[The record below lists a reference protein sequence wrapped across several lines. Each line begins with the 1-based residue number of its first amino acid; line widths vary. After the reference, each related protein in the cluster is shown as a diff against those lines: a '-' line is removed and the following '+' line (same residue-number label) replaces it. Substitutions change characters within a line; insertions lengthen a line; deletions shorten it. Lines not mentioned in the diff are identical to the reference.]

1 MSDYIDV
8 SKTEEGNWMTY
19 EAAAD
24 ALGIP
29 YAAFRQAVAKFGGDN
44 PIFRPR
50 GKLGRRTMFER
61 PQIDDMRAFM
71 EERSFSTSNSNEIS
85 EPSLDLAQLMDRL
98 RLAKAGVW
106 YYRRRYGKLLPSF
119 FQRIGQSRPQARFL
133 VREVEE
139 FERWLAA
146 GKPEDAD
153 LHIADVAQVPGTDLV
168 VRYKN
173 GISVAIINEDEAR
186 VTPEMANADA
196 EKYVARAR
204 QELAERRTK

>member
-1 MSDYIDV
+1 MNYIDI
-8 SKTEEGNWMTY
+8 SKETEEGNWMTY

-24 ALGIP
+24 ALGVP

-44 PIFRPR
+44 PSFRPR

-61 PQIDDMRAFM
+61 PQIDEMRAFM

-85 EPSLDLAQLMDRL
+85 EPSLDLAQLMERL
-98 RLAKAGVW
+98 NLAKAGVW

-173 GISVAIINEDEAR
+173 GISIAIINEDEAR
-186 VTPEMANADA
+186 VTPEMADADA
-196 EKYVARAR
+196 EKYIARAR

>member
-1 MSDYIDV
+1 MNYIDI
-8 SKTEEGNWMTY
+8 SKETEEGNWMTY

-44 PIFRPR
+44 PSFRPR
-50 GKLGRRTMFER
+50 VKLGRRTMFER
-61 PQIDDMRAFM
+61 SQIDEMRRFM
-71 EERSFSTSNSNEIS
+71 EERSFSTSNNEPPK
-85 EPSLDLAQLMDRL
+85 PSLDLDQLMERL
-98 RLAKAGVW
+98 GLAKAGVW

-133 VREVEE
+133 VSEVEE

-146 GKPEDAD
+146 GKPEDTD
-153 LHIADVAQVPGTDLV
+153 LHIADTAQVPGTDAV

-186 VTPEMANADA
+186 VTPEMADADA
-196 EKYVARAR
+196 EKYITRAR
-204 QELAERRTK
+204 QELAERRIK

>member
-1 MSDYIDV
+1 MNYIDI
-8 SKTEEGNWMTY
+8 SKEEGCNWMTY

-61 PQIDDMRAFM
+61 PQIDEMRAFM

-85 EPSLDLAQLMDRL
+85 KPSLDLAQLMERL
-98 RLAKAGVW
+98 GLAKAGVW

-173 GISVAIINEDEAR
+173 GISIAIINEDEAR
-186 VTPEMANADA
+186 VTPEMADADA
-196 EKYVARAR
+196 EKYITRAR

>member
-1 MSDYIDV
+1 
-8 SKTEEGNWMTY
+8 
-19 EAAAD
+19 
-24 ALGIP
+24 
-29 YAAFRQAVAKFGGDN
+29 
-44 PIFRPR
+44 
-50 GKLGRRTMFER
+50 
-61 PQIDDMRAFM
+61 M

-85 EPSLDLAQLMDRL
+85 EPSLDLAQLMERL
-98 RLAKAGVW
+98 NLAKAGVW

-153 LHIADVAQVPGTDLV
+153 LHIADTAQVPGTDAV

-173 GISVAIINEDEAR
+173 GISVAIINEDEER
-186 VTPEMANADA
+186 VTPEMPDADA
-196 EKYVARAR
+196 QKYIVRAR
-204 QELAERRTK
+204 QVLAERQAK

>member
-1 MSDYIDV
+1 
-8 SKTEEGNWMTY
+8 MTY

-29 YAAFRQAVAKFGGDN
+29 YAAFRQAVAKFGDGN
-44 PIFRPR
+44 PSFRPR

-61 PQIDDMRAFM
+61 PQINEMKAFM

-85 EPSLDLAQLMDRL
+85 EPSLDLAQLMERL
-98 RLAKAGVW
+98 NLAKAGVW

-153 LHIADVAQVPGTDLV
+153 LHIADVAQVPVTDLV

-173 GISVAIINEDEAR
+173 GISIAIINEDEAR
-186 VTPEMANADA
+186 VTPEMADADA

>member
-8 SKTEEGNWMTY
+8 SREEEGNWMTY

-29 YAAFRQAVAKFGGDN
+29 YAAFRQAVAKFGDDN
-44 PIFRPR
+44 PSFRPR

-61 PQIDDMRAFM
+61 AQIDEMRAFM

-85 EPSLDLAQLMDRL
+85 EPSLDLAQLMERL
-98 RLAKAGVW
+98 GLAKAGVW

-139 FERWLAA
+139 FEQWLAA

-186 VTPEMANADA
+186 VTPEMTDADA
-196 EKYVARAR
+196 EKYITRAR

>member
-19 EAAAD
+19 EQSAD

-61 PQIDDMRAFM
+61 PQIDEMRAFM

-85 EPSLDLAQLMDRL
+85 EPSLDLAQLMERL
-98 RLAKAGVW
+98 NLAKAGVW

-133 VREVEE
+133 VREVDE

-173 GISVAIINEDEAR
+173 GISIAIINEDEAR
-186 VTPEMANADA
+186 VTPEMADADA

>member
-1 MSDYIDV
+1 
-8 SKTEEGNWMTY
+8 
-19 EAAAD
+19 
-24 ALGIP
+24 
-29 YAAFRQAVAKFGGDN
+29 
-44 PIFRPR
+44 
-50 GKLGRRTMFER
+50 
-61 PQIDDMRAFM
+61 M
-71 EERSFSTSNSNEIS
+71 E
-85 EPSLDLAQLMDRL
+85 RL

-173 GISVAIINEDEAR
+173 GIGVAIINEDEAR
-186 VTPEMANADA
+186 VTPEMADADA
-196 EKYVARAR
+196 ENTSRGRAKSLPSDEPNSQIR
-204 QELAERRTK
+204 KRFRISRDQIGRSGLFFLPSFLG

>member
-1 MSDYIDV
+1 
-8 SKTEEGNWMTY
+8 MTY

-29 YAAFRQAVAKFGGDN
+29 YAAFRQAVAKFGDGN
-44 PIFRPR
+44 PSFRPR

-61 PQIDDMRAFM
+61 PQIDEMRAFI

-85 EPSLDLAQLMDRL
+85 EPSLDLAQLMERL
-98 RLAKAGVW
+98 GLAKAGVW

-139 FERWLAA
+139 FEHWLAA

-173 GISVAIINEDEAR
+173 GISVAIINEDEER
-186 VTPEMANADA
+186 VTPEMADADA
-196 EKYVARAR
+196 EKYITRAR

>member
-173 GISVAIINEDEAR
+173 GISIALINEDEAR